1 METIGLIGF
10 RKVVEDFAAVCK
22 TIKQEL
28 ANPDIASGI
37 KDEVVKLGNQMD
49 AQLDGLGETLKPLM
63 EADIEKAAKTT
74 EAIADMESE
83 GAPASNVIE
92 MPNRGMGSAPKTV
105 KAKGRTPDEIFSN
118 ATAEAAADLETQRAL
133 IGMVQGTR

>member
-37 KDEVVKLGNQMD
+37 KDELVKLGNQMLANPDIASGIKDELVKLGNQMD
-49 AQLDGLGETLKPLM
+49 AQLDGLGETLKSLM
-63 EADIEKAAKTT
+63 EA
-74 EAIADMESE
+74 EAEDPE
-83 GAPASNVIE
+83 P
-92 MPNRGMGSAPKTV
+92 
-105 KAKGRTPDEIFSN
+105 
-118 ATAEAAADLETQRAL
+118 AADSKPDATGDARPLTDA
-133 IGMVQGTR
+133 

>member
-1 METIGLIGF
+1 METIGIIAF
-10 RKVVEDFAAVCK
+10 RKVVEDFAAVCT

-63 EADIEKAAKTT
+63 EADAENATAGEAANAEGANLANDGLNHADDDCKDDHQ
-74 EAIADMESE
+74 AVADMESE
-83 GAPASNVIE
+83 GAPAVSNVIE
-92 MPNRGMGSAPKTV
+92 MPATDSK
-105 KAKGRTPDEIFSN
+105 PD
-118 ATAEAAADLETQRAL
+118 ATGDDRPLTAA
-133 IGMVQGTR
+133 

>member
-37 KDEVVKLGNQMD
+37 KDEVVKFGNQMD
-49 AQLDGLGETLKPLM
+49 SELDALGETLKPLM
-63 EADIEKAAKTT
+63 EA
-74 EAIADMESE
+74 EAEDPE
-83 GAPASNVIE
+83 PASNVIE
-92 MPNRGMGSAPKTV
+92 MPAV
-105 KAKGRTPDEIFSN
+105 AD
-118 ATAEAAADLETQRAL
+118 ATGDARPLTAGE
-133 IGMVQGTR
+133 

>member
-49 AQLDGLGETLKPLM
+49 SELDALGETLKPLM
-63 EADIEKAAKTT
+63 EDQ
-74 EAIADMESE
+74 
-83 GAPASNVIE
+83 
-92 MPNRGMGSAPKTV
+92 
-105 KAKGRTPDEIFSN
+105 
-118 ATAEAAADLETQRAL
+118 EAAHDGKPDATGDARPLTDA
-133 IGMVQGTR
+133 

>member
-22 TIKQEL
+22 TVKQEL

-63 EADIEKAAKTT
+63 EA
-74 EAIADMESE
+74 EAE
-83 GAPASNVIE
+83 GQ
-92 MPNRGMGSAPKTV
+92 
-105 KAKGRTPDEIFSN
+105 
-118 ATAEAAADLETQRAL
+118 EAAAADATGDARPLTAA
-133 IGMVQGTR
+133 